1 MRACAKGL
9 NDFPYGSGSDEVAGV
24 DGALD
29 MKALAV
35 VNGIFL
41 ASGLASATRL
51 LELVESGEGRLVRE
65 IIFPSVH
72 DPATKRAA
80 FIRHGSGS
88 NKPDLGIIEDFFQ
101 RARRACL
108 GELFLERPHFICIR
122 IENPLE
128 LRSSLYQ
135 AIALT
140 INVAVVEVGSGY
152 EKLARLAD
160 WRRFP
165 YRGVGHSIGT
175 HRLFLAD
182 GF

>member
-101 RARRACL
+101 RARRAGL
-108 GELFLERPHFICIR
+108 RELFLERSHFLR
-122 IENPLE
+122 IGIEYPLE
-128 LRSSLYQ
+128 LRSGLDQ
-135 AIALT
+135 TIALT

-152 EKLARLAD
+152 
-160 WRRFP
+160 
-165 YRGVGHSIGT
+165 
-175 HRLFLAD
+175 
-182 GF
+182 